1 LKEKN
6 LSDSLHRKK
15 ELLKKREELLV
26 EIGQD
31 ILKQESLPEGH
42 QNLVRDMERTEQ
54 MVLER
59 TQRLQ
64 QVEGQQIR
72 SKAGQK
78 ILLAKLEELL
88 ENEKQAIEPLE
99 AQLSQLEPKS
109 PEHTQVKQKLGQ
121 KRNQF
126 LLLRQE
132 LEERLKEQE
141 KALRIGESEVNDIT
155 SAIDLL
161 EETRRKR
168 LRDLAYDF
176 IQKNRKNSLFATQ
189 FGYYRL
195 IQLELQELNTPE
207 KTMKGLGQIHNER
220 KNLNWLWIPSIVI
233 ITLGIFLFFRNEFSL
248 KNTSFTGLSHA
259 IPIEQGETRILL
271 QEDLANPWLKAQAE
285 NALKLAPGI
294 EYHRESSSFSRL
306 LFSILNDGSL
316 GFLAVEYTAPQQNIE
331 ADFQKN
337 GWTRQKNHWSVE
349 AFTNNQWVWYRL
361 NPKQYICY
369 PAGLDLPSHP
379 AAGGDE
385 LQMLVHTT
393 LPSFGPSYPLI
404 ADYSLWHLEQD
415 AHHFA
420 WELKADETPSDLKQR
435 ENLLQEL
442 RKRAKETATGPGTPP
457 LDIDLQ
463 FDSGTLKAEGPPQTL
478 KGWQIP
484 EECIHA
490 ALFPFLQFQGQPLHR
505 EVDPSCLQALPPS
518 SFRKNTHRDSFEA
531 VLRIHLK
538 DRHLTISGSSRI
550 NGRIS
555 DLMVEQD
562 TSDLWVLNRALN
574 AILIFDTH
582 SGDLVY
588 KTELNLPDNFKGYR
602 MIPLESGERAILL
615 QHKSAGS
622 SFGMVDLK
630 TEKWVNLTQT
640 PSHILAVYD
649 ACLDPAS
656 HALFLAVS
664 TKGKRGELGHGLLVY
679 NTASDQFIL
688 RQLIDF
694 PIGKTR
700 LTGLSSLVFD
710 SHSQM
715 LYGLNTFQG
724 MLQFFHTENGL
735 IGPKDGVLLEQCT
748 TLSQKRNPVFL
759 FDPRQMTFTRE
770 NQSLVMLDFTDF
782 REKKY
787 GDKAFLLDLDSTP
800 PVVIDSLNIG
810 AIPLM
815 VQALPLQNTL
825 LAVSGRN
832 HELVLFHQD
841 GNRLHLDQRLHFNNL
856 IPRRFTVDATGETV
870 YLACKVKK
878 ERKP

>member
-1 LKEKN
+1 
-6 LSDSLHRKK
+6 LSDFLHRKK

-72 SKAGQK
+72 SKAGHK

-99 AQLSQLEPKS
+99 EQLSQLEPRS

-141 KALRIGESEVNDIT
+141 KALRTSESEINDIT

-161 EETRRKR
+161 EETRKKR

-176 IQKNRKNSLFATQ
+176 IQKNKKNSLFATQ

-207 KTMKGLGQIHNER
+207 KAIKGLGQIHNER
-220 KNLNWLWIPSIVI
+220 KNLNWLWIPSIII

-285 NALKLAPGI
+285 QALKLAPGI

-306 LFSILNDGSL
+306 LFSILEDGSL
-316 GFLAVEYTAPQQNIE
+316 GFLAVEYVGPQQNIE
-331 ADFQKN
+331 SDFQKN

-369 PAGLDLPSHP
+369 PAGMELPSHP
-379 AAGGDE
+379 AAGDDE
-385 LQMLVHTT
+385 LQLLVHTT
-393 LPSFGPSYPLI
+393 LPPFGPSHPLI
-404 ADYSLWHLEQD
+404 ADYSMWHLEQD
-415 AHHFA
+415 AHHFQ
-420 WELKADETPSDLKQR
+420 WELKANEPPTDLKQR
-435 ENLLQEL
+435 ENLLRILQ
-442 RKRAKETATGPGTPP
+442 KRAEETAAGSGTPP
-457 LDIDLQ
+457 LDIDLK
-463 FDSGTLKAEGPPQTL
+463 FDSGTLKAEGSPQHV
-478 KGWQIP
+478 KGWQVP

-490 ALFPFLQFQGQPLHR
+490 ALLPLLQFQGTPLHR
-505 EVDPSCLQALPPS
+505 EVDPSCLQAIPPS
-518 SFRKNTHRDSFEA
+518 TFRKSAERDSFDA

-538 DRHLTISGSSRI
+538 DRHLSVSGSSRI
-550 NGRIS
+550 GGGVS
-555 DLMVEQD
+555 DLMVEGN
-562 TSDLWVLNRALN
+562 TSDLWILNRALN
-574 AILIFDTH
+574 LIRIFDTH

-588 KTELNLPDNFKGYR
+588 KSEIELPEGFKGYR
-602 MIPLESGERAILL
+602 MIPLESGGRAILL
-615 QHKSAGS
+615 QHKSAGT

-630 TEKWVNLTQT
+630 TMRWINLTQT

-649 ACLDPAS
+649 ACLDS
-656 HALFLAVS
+656 SSQALFLAVS

-679 NTASDQFIL
+679 NTSSDQFIL

-710 SHSQM
+710 SHSKM

-735 IGPKDGVLLEQCT
+735 IGPKDGVLLEQCAS
-748 TLSQKRNPVFL
+748 LSHKRNPVFL

-770 NQSLVMLDFTDF
+770 NKSLVMIDFTDF
-782 REKKY
+782 RGKIY

-800 PVVIDSLNIG
+800 PVVIDSLKIG
-810 AIPLM
+810 SIPLM
-815 VQALPLQNTL
+815 IQALPLQDTL
-825 LAVSGRN
+825 LAISGRN

-841 GNRLHLDQRLHFNNL
+841 GSKLHLDQRLHFNNL

-870 YLACKVKK
+870 YLACKLKK
-878 ERKP
+878 DRKP